1 MKKNVKVGI
10 NENEFNKFCQENGLN
25 PEHKL
30 SKIRFAST
38 KDEDAKEMLDKI
50 ESGEVKLDDV
60 DFIQLDVKEFEKDFS
75 KGLIML
81 FEGIANLT
89 GNKEKLDGHPI
100 YKLNDKDKV
109 KIACALMTSWS
120 EDLIH
125 ISDCITEASFLFDFN
140 NFLKNKT
147 KDGGKND
154 KEA

>member
-60 DFIQLDVKEFEKDFS
+60 DFIQMDVKEFEKEFAT
-75 KGLIML
+75 GLVKL
-81 FEGIANLT
+81 FEGIASLT

-100 YKLNDKDKV
+100 YKISNKDKV
-109 KIACALMTSWS
+109 KIVCALMTSWS

-125 ISDCITEASFLFDFN
+125 ISNCITEASFLFDFN
-140 NFLKNKT
+140 NFVKESK